1 MMFIFGLLLI
11 VQGSWTTIQAQ
22 NLSADPFE
30 IDSTSNPFSQAGSPF
45 GTHSINNPFSEV
57 GSPFSQRSANNP
69 FGNGVPLDTEIP
81 MDKALGFDDKTLGL
95 ETRINPLEHYFRT
108 TEKLSQDTQITL
120 QTRLKE
126 GELETE
132 RLASEFEQLLQG
144 K

>member
-1 MMFIFGLLLI
+1 MFVLGLLLI
-11 VQGSWTTIQAQ
+11 IQGSWTNIQAQ

-57 GSPFSQRSANNP
+57 GSPFSRHSANNP
-69 FGNGVPLDTEIP
+69 FGNGVPLDTDFP
-81 MDKALGFDDKTLGL
+81 MDKTLGIDDKTLDL
-95 ETRINPLEHYFRT
+95 ETRFNPLEYYFKT
-108 TEKLSQDTQITL
+108 TETLSRETQITL

-126 GELETE
+126 GEVETE
-132 RLASEFEQLLQG
+132 RLASEFEQLLQR